1 MVKNKNNKDYEEF
14 VLRGTVMIW
23 SFGPD
28 RQMHSKAGALAK
40 ENTDN
45 ILGWR

>member
-1 MVKNKNNKDYEEF
+1 
-14 VLRGTVMIW
+14 MIW

-28 RQMHSKAGALAK
+28 RQMHSMAHALDLQESYEDADGRRTNK
-40 ENTDN
+40 NTDN